1 MHAGVCVAYCG
12 RNEGERSEK
21 LQGKEVSPFYEG
33 FSMKFFEQ
41 K

>member
-1 MHAGVCVAYCG
+1 MAYCG

-21 LQGKEVSPFYEG
+21 LQGKKVSQFYEG
-33 FSMKFFEQ
+33 FSMKYFEQ